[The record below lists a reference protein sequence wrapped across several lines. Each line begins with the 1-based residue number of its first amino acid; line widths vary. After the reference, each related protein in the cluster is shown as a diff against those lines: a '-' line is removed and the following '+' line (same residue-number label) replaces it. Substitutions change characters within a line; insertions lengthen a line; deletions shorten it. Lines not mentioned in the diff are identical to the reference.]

1 MIQFAT
7 IIAARGRRQRRSS
20 SFLHGRLRCH
30 KIRVYSNNNRNN
42 GNNGN
47 IIIKSDNI
55 TAKGSSSS
63 WRCRCRVVVA
73 AVAIAISFSTAPE
86 QYGDIVARVAVL
98 ETRSWG
104 LAVSVYPVLCVPRLV
119 LQPNLW
125 VVAFVKL
132 FHICLSHRGCFVL
145 HYATKSMFVKIFV
158 LELQNIL
165 SIIINSKK
173 ISRYRYIT
181 RTNNK
186 KVK

>member
-30 KIRVYSNNNRNN
+30 KIRVYNNN

-73 AVAIAISFSTAPE
+73 AVAIAVSLSTAPE

-98 ETRSWG
+98 GTRGWG

-125 VVAFVKL
+125 VVAFIKL
-132 FHICLSHRGCFVL
+132 FYICLSHRGCFVL
-145 HYATKSMFVKIFV
+145 HSATRLMFVQLLVQRMQI
-158 LELQNIL
+158 
-165 SIIINSKK
+165 
-173 ISRYRYIT
+173 YIEY
-181 RTNNK
+181 
-186 KVK
+186 

>member
-30 KIRVYSNNNRNN
+30 KITVYSNNNR
-42 GNNGN
+42 NNGN

-63 WRCRCRVVVA
+63 WRCRCRVVVVA
-73 AVAIAISFSTAPE
+73 VAVAIAISFSTAPE

-98 ETRSWG
+98 ETRGWG
-104 LAVSVYPVLCVPRLV
+104 LAVSVYRVLCVPRLV

-145 HYATKSMFVKIFV
+145 H
-158 LELQNIL
+158 
-165 SIIINSKK
+165 
-173 ISRYRYIT
+173 
-181 RTNNK
+181 
-186 KVK
+186 